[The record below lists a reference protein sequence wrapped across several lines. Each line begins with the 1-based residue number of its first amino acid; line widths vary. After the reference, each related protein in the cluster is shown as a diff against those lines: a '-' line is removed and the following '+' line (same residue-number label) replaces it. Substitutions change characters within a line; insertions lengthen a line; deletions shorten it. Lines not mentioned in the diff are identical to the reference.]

1 MNFMKK
7 NLQFIILL
15 VVLFGLLMIGK
26 NFYAVKEETSL
37 AMGTIVT
44 VKGNCASVAIA
55 EIKRLDQL
63 FSKFD
68 SSSEVSR
75 INAAAGRSPVK
86 VSDDT
91 FNAIAQALW
100 VSKLSGGAFDITL
113 RRNGSWQ
120 DVLLNRTKNSVFLK
134 KAGIEIDLGGIGKG
148 CAVQS
153 ARELLRS
160 LGVKKALIDM
170 RSSIAAIGGPW
181 KIGLQDPQRSGA
193 MMGVITLND
202 GDALSTSGQYE
213 QPGHI
218 INPLN
223 GKVANQCIS
232 VTIVAKD
239 ASLAD
244 ALSTAV
250 FVLGPDRGMKLI
262 RSLPDTECLII
273 DSKGKLIPSSGFKHF
288 IALTN

>member
-1 MNFMKK
+1 MT
-7 NLQFIILL
+7 
-15 VVLFGLLMIGK
+15 GK
-26 NFYAVKEETSL
+26 YFYTTKAETAL
-37 AMGTIVT
+37 AMGTMVT
-44 VKGNCASVAIA
+44 VKGNGASVAIA
-55 EIKRLDQL
+55 EIKRLDHL

-68 SSSEVSR
+68 PSSEVSR

-100 VSKLSGGAFDITL
+100 VAKLSGGAFDITL
-113 RRNGSWQ
+113 RKNGSWQ
-120 DVLLNRTKNSVFLK
+120 DVSINKYQKTVFLK

-148 CAVQS
+148 CAVQR
-153 ARELLRS
+153 AGKLLRS
-160 LGVKKALIDM
+160 LGAKKALIDM

-181 KIGLQDPQRSGA
+181 KIGLQDPQKSGA

-218 INPLN
+218 INPLS

-239 ASLAD
+239 AGLAD
-244 ALSTAV
+244 ALSTAA

-262 RSLPDTECLII
+262 KSLPGTECLII
-273 DSKGKLIPSSGFKHF
+273 DSQGKLMLSSGFKRF
-288 IALTN
+288 MSLSD